1 MAIQNYGFNNLDA
14 KLSNDAYW
22 DFFLS
27 SDQRDFTQEVIYSTE
42 IISYSAQTSLFS
54 NSFYSTRLPIYMD
67 LNDPECSPQLE
78 IGTLSTHDQGGILTI
93 TLGGADG
100 NRTAGLYHITS
111 TCSDTLGIQPTA
123 MFSPAVGVV
132 GCGASFYLVVDGSG
146 AATLSGSSAY
156 FNSIAGGY
164 GYKVGDILTI
174 PDSNLGGGGAVDLSI
189 TVNSVTTSTV
199 INGGRYFSGNTLL
212 SKMAWNGASVTDS
225 QEIVD
230 IGLTGIDNALMPTF
244 TGQTLNLATSI
255 PKTPEDYTFDP
266 SWYDYRMK
274 MKQISGYTSFWDKR
288 TNGEILTFSVTFGS
302 TNVNRPAGT
311 YTVNYGNYT
320 TNSTNGINASFSI
333 VVDGN
338 GVTSVADITIQN
350 PGNYYVINDKI
361 SIPDTMLGDAATGG
375 NLTIAI
381 NTVSTGVIAGTV
393 TYPMRSDFDRSGFF
407 YQLYGGWFQ
416 GFYNFFS
423 YGYQVIPKRVDKGW
437 TVECLL
443 KVRSSGSSWNNE
455 KVVNL
460 NSVYPDNEG
469 IFFYYGARSE
479 NKFWNCYGGETGYTI
494 SNNVTGLY
502 NCTGSCKYTGVS
514 ADTCQSAQNFSCADG
529 TCTDEVSCID
539 PNQCNST
546 WAYNGTNT
554 GWTYDDQMFSGDFYT
569 SAQTEY
575 QIMSNNFALRLSG
588 GPEYGGYKLGYRAL
602 RFTGD
607 TAITGTSN
615 SFACSGGTY
624 ATGYT
629 IEEQYSSLPICTG
642 NTADSWIKVDA
653 VFKRNNFYGT
663 ALEKLWRG
671 GTNLITTLTCEEETF
686 EMSGS
691 SATTTNVIEGEK
703 LFIQNI
709 AWTGDRSNRVGT
721 LTLYANSRPV
731 LIVEDFEEIIP
742 RRLNE
747 LPPKQLGEP
756 FNMSFGGGS
765 QGLHES
771 LTLSGT
777 PGEAAVLW
785 GQSFSQTKLL
795 NGLRDWQPMIKGN
808 LWSVEPE
815 NSPDIL
821 WTAGVY
827 APLVVTSD
835 APGVGYGAS
844 ISITINAVGDLI
856 ASPIAGSLGVGFQDG
871 DTITIPVAN
880 IGGTG
885 PDAVITVTQT
895 DNGTIVFNSG
905 LGDDDNVILDT
916 TTSIYGPQTSKLY
929 YKEYTAPAVN
939 DAGNLESSGYQRP
952 VVEGETYD
960 IFLRG
965 YGVSGTTS
973 IDMGFSATTAST
985 SPFNQPYPTG
995 PQVTYV
1001 FKDFS
1006 LPTEITGNT
1015 SFYKSYKA
1023 TLTGNLF
1030 VGITPGSIGKVVLES
1045 VVVSKQA
1052 YRRDLADE
1060 SMLIEKHFGGSYM
1073 GGISQMRF
1081 YIEPLDAS
1089 ELIHNYYTNKERYGL
1104 IDCDCGNLDT
1114 PVEGCDTEY
1123 AIFTFPVGI
1132 DEVSLDF
1139 GTYRMIRWDY
1149 TETENVLSWSGETN
1163 YHDVPIRYSSVEPYC
1178 TDLTQ
1183 YQPFLTGRP
1192 ILHKC
1197 LTQADCEGTGFGQ
1210 CNSTWNTNVLP
1221 INKFPF
1227 TVVPNKPFTIKVT
1240 RILPASEAK
1249 ITFTGKRV
1257 R

>member
-1 MAIQNYGFNNLDA
+1 
-14 KLSNDAYW
+14 
-22 DFFLS
+22 
-27 SDQRDFTQEVIYSTE
+27 
-42 IISYSAQTSLFS
+42 
-54 NSFYSTRLPIYMD
+54 
-67 LNDPECSPQLE
+67 
-78 IGTLSTHDQGGILTI
+78 
-93 TLGGADG
+93 
-100 NRTAGLYHITS
+100 
-111 TCSDTLGIQPTA
+111 
-123 MFSPAVGVV
+123 
-132 GCGASFYLVVDGSG
+132 
-146 AATLSGSSAY
+146 
-156 FNSIAGGY
+156 
-164 GYKVGDILTI
+164 
-174 PDSNLGGGGAVDLSI
+174 
-189 TVNSVTTSTV
+189 
-199 INGGRYFSGNTLL
+199 
-212 SKMAWNGASVTDS
+212 
-225 QEIVD
+225 
-230 IGLTGIDNALMPTF
+230 
-244 TGQTLNLATSI
+244 
-255 PKTPEDYTFDP
+255 
-266 SWYDYRMK
+266 
-274 MKQISGYTSFWDKR
+274 
-288 TNGEILTFSVTFGS
+288 
-302 TNVNRPAGT
+302 
-311 YTVNYGNYT
+311 
-320 TNSTNGINASFSI
+320 
-333 VVDGN
+333 
-338 GVTSVADITIQN
+338 
-350 PGNYYVINDKI
+350 
-361 SIPDTMLGDAATGG
+361 
-375 NLTIAI
+375 
-381 NTVSTGVIAGTV
+381 
-393 TYPMRSDFDRSGFF
+393 
-407 YQLYGGWFQ
+407 
-416 GFYNFFS
+416 
-423 YGYQVIPKRVDKGW
+423 
-437 TVECLL
+437 
-443 KVRSSGSSWNNE
+443 
-455 KVVNL
+455 
-460 NSVYPDNEG
+460 
-469 IFFYYGARSE
+469 
-479 NKFWNCYGGETGYTI
+479 
-494 SNNVTGLY
+494 
-502 NCTGSCKYTGVS
+502 
-514 ADTCQSAQNFSCADG
+514 
-529 TCTDEVSCID
+529 
-539 PNQCNST
+539 
-546 WAYNGTNT
+546 
-554 GWTYDDQMFSGDFYT
+554 
-569 SAQTEY
+569 
-575 QIMSNNFALRLSG
+575 MSNNFALRLSG

-629 IEEQYSSLPICTG
+629 IEEKYSSVPICTG
-642 NTADSWIKVDA
+642 NTSDSWIKVDA
-653 VFKRNNFYGT
+653 VFRRNHFYGT
-663 ALEKLWRG
+663 DLEKLWRG

-709 AWTGDRSNRVGT
+709 AWTGDKANRIGT
-721 LTLYANSRPV
+721 LTLYANARPV
-731 LIVEDFEEIIP
+731 LIVENFEEIIP

-785 GQSFSQTKLL
+785 GQSFTQTRLL
-795 NGLRDWQPMIKGN
+795 NGLRDWQPMVKGHI
-808 LWSVEPE
+808 WSLEPT
-815 NSPDIL
+815 NSPDPI

-844 ISITINAVGDLI
+844 ISITIDAIGGLI

-871 DTITIPVAN
+871 DVITIPAAV

-885 PDAVITVTQT
+885 PNAVITVTQT
-895 DNGTIVFNSG
+895 DNGKITFDST
-905 LGDDDNVILDT
+905 DDNVVLGA
-916 TTSIYGPQTSKLY
+916 TTSIYGSQSSTLY
-929 YKEYTAPAVN
+929 YKEYDAPALN
-939 DAGNLESSGYQRP
+939 DAGVIQSNGSQNP

-965 YGVSGTTS
+965 YGISGNTS

-995 PQVTYV
+995 PQVTYI

-1006 LPTEITGNT
+1006 LPTVITGNT
-1015 SFYKSYKA
+1015 SFYRSYKA

-1030 VGITPGSIGKVVLES
+1030 VGLTPGSIGEVLLES

-1089 ELIHNYYTNKERYGL
+1089 ELIHNYQTNKERYGL

-1114 PVEGCDTEY
+1114 PAEGCDTEY

-1132 DEVSLDF
+1132 NEVSLDF
-1139 GTYRMIRWDY
+1139 GTYRMIKWDY

-1163 YHDVPIRYSSVEPYC
+1163 YHDIPLRYSSVEPYC
-1178 TDLTQ
+1178 TDLNQ

-1197 LTQADCEGTGFGQ
+1197 LTQLDCEGTGFGQ
-1210 CNSTWNTNVLP
+1210 CNSTWNTNVP
-1221 INKFPF
+1221 AINKFPF

-1240 RILPASEAK
+1240 RIDESLLSK